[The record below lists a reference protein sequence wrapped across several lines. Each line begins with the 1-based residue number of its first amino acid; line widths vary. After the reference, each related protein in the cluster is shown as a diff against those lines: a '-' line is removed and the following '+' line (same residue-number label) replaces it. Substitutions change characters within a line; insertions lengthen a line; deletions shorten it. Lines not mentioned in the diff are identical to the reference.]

1 MIFLIRHGPP
11 RDAAGLC
18 YGRLDVAADLP
29 RPLARLPRATIW
41 SSPAIRCRGLAEALG
56 RPHRVRPRIDHRL
69 QELDFG
75 AWEGLAWDTLDRD
88 RITAWARAPL
98 GRSGP
103 GSESAAALIARC
115 RRFARELAGR
125 PGHHV
130 VVSHGGP
137 LVVLQAL
144 LERRPVRL
152 FAPRLR
158 YGEVGRVTLR

>member
-1 MIFLIRHGPP
+1 MV
-11 RDAAGLC
+11 GLC
-18 YGRLDVAADLP
+18 YGRLDIAADLP
-29 RPLARLPRATIW
+29 RPLPGLPRATIW
-41 SSPAIRCRGLAEALG
+41 SSPAARCRALAEALA
-56 RPHRVRPRIDHRL
+56 RRHRLRPRIDRRL

-75 AWEGLAWDTLDRD
+75 VWEGQAWDRLDRG
-88 RITAWARAPL
+88 RISAWARAPL

-115 RRFARELAGR
+115 RLFARALVRR

-152 FAPRLR
+152 LARRLS
-158 YGEVGRVTLR
+158 YGEVRRIGPRL